1 MELGVSVPK
10 HRNNRT
16 AWRNNSA
23 PCRHAPNAPPNT
35 DKQESKDATAMPIP
49 SDSGTVPS
57 KGQGTIGSTSL
68 SLCPALKKT
77 ENRTNRASALVDGRA
92 IIAR

>member
-1 MELGVSVPK
+1 MELGVSTPK
-10 HRNNRT
+10 YRNNRT

-23 PCRHAPNAPPNT
+23 PSRHAPNAPPNI

-49 SDSGTVPS
+49 SDSATVPS
-57 KGQGTIGSTSL
+57 KGEGTIGSTSL
-68 SLCPALKKT
+68 SLCAAVKKT
-77 ENRTNRASALVDGRA
+77 KNRTRRASALVDGRA